1 MIVGAGMVGAACALY
16 MARAGLD
23 VALLDRGPVAAGTT
37 GAGEGDLLVSDKGP
51 GPELDLALLS
61 GRLWADLGEELGEA
75 VEYEAKGGVVV
86 AATPEG
92 LTALETFAA
101 GQRAA
106 GVEAVPV
113 AADQLHSLEPHL
125 APGLAGA
132 VHYPQDTQVMPALA
146 AAHLVRASGAR
157 LLTGRTVT
165 EVLRGADGAVR
176 GVRTDRGDVHA
187 PAVVN
192 AAGTWGAAVAG
203 LAGVFLP
210 VLPRRGFVLVTE
222 PLPRRV
228 RHKVYAADRPMPA
241 TRSSAPSAAPAA
253 LPSLGGKKRSYREPV
268 ADALRAALIAGELR
282 AGEVY
287 SAPTLAARFGVSAT
301 PVREAMLDLAKE
313 GLVDTVPNKGFRVTA
328 VSEKQLDEYTHIRS
342 LIEIPTTVQ
351 LATTADPVSLEA
363 LRPAAREI
371 VTAAA
376 AGDLIAYVEADI
388 RFHLGLLALAGNAH
402 LVEVVGDLR
411 ERSLLYG
418 LNALVEAGRLQDSA
432 EEHLELLDAL
442 MDRDPEAV
450 RRVMTRHLGHVRGLW
465 AAH

>member
-1 MIVGAGMVGAACALY
+1 
-16 MARAGLD
+16 
-23 VALLDRGPVAAGTT
+23 
-37 GAGEGDLLVSDKGP
+37 
-51 GPELDLALLS
+51 
-61 GRLWADLGEELGEA
+61 
-75 VEYEAKGGVVV
+75 
-86 AATPEG
+86 
-92 LTALETFAA
+92 
-101 GQRAA
+101 
-106 GVEAVPV
+106 
-113 AADQLHSLEPHL
+113 
-125 APGLAGA
+125 
-132 VHYPQDTQVMPALA
+132 
-146 AAHLVRASGAR
+146 
-157 LLTGRTVT
+157 
-165 EVLRGADGAVR
+165 
-176 GVRTDRGDVHA
+176 
-187 PAVVN
+187 
-192 AAGTWGAAVAG
+192 
-203 LAGVFLP
+203 
-210 VLPRRGFVLVTE
+210 
-222 PLPRRV
+222 
-228 RHKVYAADRPMPA
+228 
-241 TRSSAPSAAPAA
+241 
-253 LPSLGGKKRSYREPV
+253 
-268 ADALRAALIAGELR
+268 
-282 AGEVY
+282 VY

-342 LIEIPTTVQ
+342 LIEIPTTAQ

-411 ERSLLYG
+411 KRSRLYG

>member
-1 MIVGAGMVGAACALY
+1 
-16 MARAGLD
+16 
-23 VALLDRGPVAAGTT
+23 
-37 GAGEGDLLVSDKGP
+37 
-51 GPELDLALLS
+51 
-61 GRLWADLGEELGEA
+61 
-75 VEYEAKGGVVV
+75 
-86 AATPEG
+86 
-92 LTALETFAA
+92 
-101 GQRAA
+101 
-106 GVEAVPV
+106 
-113 AADQLHSLEPHL
+113 
-125 APGLAGA
+125 
-132 VHYPQDTQVMPALA
+132 
-146 AAHLVRASGAR
+146 
-157 LLTGRTVT
+157 
-165 EVLRGADGAVR
+165 
-176 GVRTDRGDVHA
+176 
-187 PAVVN
+187 
-192 AAGTWGAAVAG
+192 
-203 LAGVFLP
+203 
-210 VLPRRGFVLVTE
+210 
-222 PLPRRV
+222 
-228 RHKVYAADRPMPA
+228 MPA

-253 LPSLGGKKRSYREPV
+253 LPVLGGKKSSYRERV

-328 VSEKQLDEYTHIRS
+328 VSEKQLDEYTHIRA

-411 ERSLLYG
+411 KRSRLYG
-418 LNALVEAGRLQDSA
+418 LNALAEAGRLQDSA

-442 MDRDPEAV
+442 VDRDPEAV